1 MFPSLCK
8 NNLKV
13 DVFHRFLRMCP
24 SVCNSWNFFS
34 LDIFFTVGQQVSA
47 GCWLTRTRLWP
58 AANVNVL
65 HNAHTPTPAHSTL
78 QHYARGIMIIY
89 TYTQPSWT
97 SCVLSHGEG
106 QHGLGYF
113 HFTILF
119 ANNQNNLQKE
129 KLSSQP
135 QTYLRINIITKAAII
150 LFS

>member
-1 MFPSLCK
+1 MFFIGFCGCAHL
-8 NNLKV
+8 
-13 DVFHRFLRMCP
+13 
-24 SVCNSWNFFS
+24 SVTRETFS
-34 LDIFFTVGQQVSA
+34 VWIFSSRLVSKCLL
-47 GCWLTRTRLWP
+47 CWLTRTLLWP

-89 TYTQPSWT
+89 TYTQPSWK